1 MSGDYTIRMQRVLA
15 GMQPLK
21 NKLFRCVCNFK
32 EETSVNDEII
42 DI

>member
-21 NKLFRCVCNFK
+21 NKLLTICNFK
-32 EETSVNDEII
+32 EKRHLLMMK
-42 DI
+42 